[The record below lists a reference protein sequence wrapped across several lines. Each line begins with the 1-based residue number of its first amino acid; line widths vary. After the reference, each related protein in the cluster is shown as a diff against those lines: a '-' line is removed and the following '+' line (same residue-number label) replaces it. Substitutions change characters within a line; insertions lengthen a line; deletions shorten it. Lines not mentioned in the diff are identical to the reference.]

1 MGSGRGRRIGIAGA
15 VAGVG
20 AAGVGA
26 AVGLRRLAVGR
37 VRLRPDPDADEPF
50 GELRGRRLTVHADDG
65 VPLHVEVDGPDDAP
79 LTIVFSHGYTL
90 NQDAWHF
97 QRRDLPRL
105 RPGDAR
111 PRLVFWDQRS
121 HGRSGRGKPTDATID
136 QTGQDL
142 YAVLQATV
150 QPGAP
155 VVLVG
160 HSMGGMSVMALADRH
175 PELFDG
181 GAAGAAVTEKVAERT
196 TGKGVGKV
204 GDASGKGAKVKAAG
218 KAAGKAASKRAKSAA
233 TGGKARVSA
242 KTEPAGKTAPAPRAA
257 AGGGPR
263 VVAVALVNTS
273 CGDLAEMTLGLP
285 MVLAKVVRPLAPGT
299 LRGLGRRA
307 DLVERARALGADLA
321 FIVTRHMAFADR
333 YVSPTVVD
341 FLEQMIRATPI
352 DVIAEFYPELIAHDK
367 AAALEVIGRVPV
379 LVLSGGEDRLTP
391 AEHGRS
397 IADALPDAE
406 YVEVGEAGHVLPLE
420 YPGVVTGGVR
430 RLIDRIRPE
439 RLERTA

>member
-1 MGSGRGRRIGIAGA
+1 MASSRRRRIGVVGA
-15 VAGVG
+15 VAGIG

-50 GELRGRRLTVHADDG
+50 GELRGRPLTVLADDG
-65 VPLHVEVDGPDDAP
+65 VPLHVEIDGPDDAP
-79 LTIVFSHGYTL
+79 LTLVFSHGYTL

-105 RPGDAR
+105 RPGEAR

-121 HGRSGRGKPTDATID
+121 HGRSGRSKPTHATID
-136 QTGQDL
+136 QTGSDL
-142 YAVLQATV
+142 YAVLRATV
-150 QPGAP
+150 RPGAP
-155 VVLVG
+155 VVLIG

-181 GAAGAAVTEKVAERT
+181 AARA
-196 TGKGVGKV
+196 
-204 GDASGKGAKVKAAG
+204 ASGKGRKAG
-218 KAAGKAASKRAKSAA
+218 KGKSAKPEA
-233 TGGKARVSA
+233 D
-242 KTEPAGKTAPAPRAA
+242 
-257 AGGGPR
+257 GGPR
-263 VVAVALVNTS
+263 VVGVALMNTS
-273 CGDLAEMTLGLP
+273 CGDLGQMTLGLP
-285 MVLAKVVRPLAPGT
+285 LVLAKVLRPLAPGT
-299 LRGLGRRA
+299 LRGLGRQA
-307 DLVERARALGADLA
+307 DLVDRARALGADLA
-321 FIVTRHMAFADR
+321 FIVTRHMAFADK

-367 AAALEVIGRVPV
+367 AAALEAIGRVPV

-391 AEHGRS
+391 CEHGRS
-397 IADALPDAE
+397 IADTLPDAE

-430 RLIDRIRPE
+430 RLIDRV
-439 RLERTA
+439 RLDREERTA